1 MIIVY
6 PILVSRAVSDKAIP
20 VIAKA
25 LELYLIVHKQDEIL
39 RRTKVFVGR
48 VSEQDRP
55 YQPGNKKRDAIDLR
69 RQLPQPYEHKPE
81 KDYIDADYEEVKDTK
96 KSKEDNGKKIK
107 LAAKNAEINVM
118 KMKDLHTLSLQP
130 TFITVKGIFGNHLV
144 GVKVVPTRV
153 RSDVKLSE
161 LVAHDI
167 SLRWLNAKLIKLG
180 RTILRHVYQVS
191 NKWKGETISGVPRH
205 DLIFNRTGLKGHTF
219 IVLSKNYDID
229 ENTLNQASKIK
240 RLISLGWN
248 DLIIADDVNRIA
260 YFCMKEFK
268 GICSSISYASLYQH
282 VGHMKVYDTIEAAEK
297 NSGSLFRIKKPLVT
311 AISEHDHTGD
321 KNMQVLESYLQDISE
336 QVLLELNIKRL
347 VKVVSP
353 FNKIAPILK
362 RLYIKI
368 SKDKTDVVKSLQTV
382 RKSLSFLPKVSYED
396 IKSYFEKK
404 VPQFQKLHNKTF
416 TILRNSVPDASD
428 RKLDKAATFVVLKSF
443 TKKQNENTTIDANLK
458 KNIQTLV
465 FKIRKFIDEN
475 EEQRKK
481 KKLTKE
487 ELADLAVAWAVVV
500 SSLVLTLALG
510 AGLYTVFSSIST
522 WMIPLTVL
530 AAVTFLIFTA
540 IKSED

>member
-6 PILVSRAVSDKAIP
+6 PMLVSRAVSDKAIP

-25 LELYLIVHKQDEIL
+25 LELYLIVHKQDVIL
-39 RRTKVFVGR
+39 RRAKVFVGR

-55 YQPGNKKRDAIDLR
+55 YQPGNKEKTTSTDSA
-69 RQLPQPYEHKPE
+69 LPQPDEHKPE
-81 KDYIDADYEEVKDTK
+81 KDYIDADYKEVKDTK
-96 KSKEDNGKKIK
+96 KSKEDNRKKIK
-107 LAAKNAEINVM
+107 LAAKNVEIDVM
-118 KMKDLHTLSLQP
+118 KQKDLRTLSLEP
-130 TFITVKGIFGNHLV
+130 TFITIKGIFGNHLI

-167 SLRWLNAKLIKLG
+167 SLRWLNAKLVKLG

-205 DLIFNRTGLKGHTF
+205 DLIFDRTGLKGHTF

-229 ENTLNQASKIK
+229 EDTLNQASKIK
-240 RLISLGWN
+240 RLILLGWN

-282 VGHMKVYDTIEAAEK
+282 VDHMKVYDTIEAAEK

-321 KNMQVLESYLQDISE
+321 KNMQILESYLQDISE

-353 FNKIAPILK
+353 FNKISPILK

-368 SKDKTDVVKSLQTV
+368 SKDKTDVEKSLQTT

-443 TKKQNENTTIDANLK
+443 TKKQNENTTVDANLN
-458 KNIQTLV
+458 KNIQMLV

-487 ELADLAVAWAVVV
+487 ELTDLAVAWAVVV
-500 SSLVLTLALG
+500 SSLALTLALG
-510 AGLYTVFSSIST
+510 AGLYTVLSSIST
-522 WMIPLTVL
+522 WLMPLTLL
-530 AAVTFLIFTA
+530 AAFTYLIFVW
-540 IKSED
+540 IKNED